1 MSISF
6 PMAVFSTIKQ
16 SISSSKLGIKTK
28 KIVCDSLS
36 ELVRQH
42 SSEELLHS
50 VWILMSTRRLGEV
63 LQGLLRQ
70 THQILKGMSDQPCL
84 KFVKKTIFK
93 NHHLCLRDA
102 SNHIKNRHL
111 IHDGVEILLPGA
123 VLIFNHLF
131 SFFFQV
137 CQQLIYLVE

>member
-1 MSISF
+1 
-6 PMAVFSTIKQ
+6 
-16 SISSSKLGIKTK
+16 
-28 KIVCDSLS
+28 
-36 ELVRQH
+36 
-42 SSEELLHS
+42 
-50 VWILMSTRRLGEV
+50 MSTRRLGEV

-70 THQILKGMSDQPCL
+70 THQMLKGMSDQPCL
-84 KFVKKTIFK
+84 KIMKKTISHRQK
-93 NHHLCLRDA
+93 NEYHLCLRDA

-137 CQQLIYLVE
+137 CQQLIDLVE